1 MLAEETRLLTQR
13 TQITK
18 AGRRLTSL
26 IIVGGVFVGATLLA
40 PARLAVNREI
50 GINAWA
56 RAQIGILNSGL
67 EQRAEEWKAAL
78 ESEIAERQAG
88 RRGGERKPCDQR
100 EDAQKLAN
108 QKFALDKH
116 AIVEV
121 TDVQGIITYVNERFC
136 AISE

>member
-50 GINAWA
+50 GINARA

-78 ESEIAERQAG
+78 ESEIAERKRAEEAVKESLATS
-88 RRGGERKPCDQR
+88 ERTLKSSPTKNLLSINTPSWR
-100 EDAQKLAN
+100 
-108 QKFALDKH
+108 
-116 AIVEV
+116 
-121 TDVQGIITYVNERFC
+121 
-136 AISE
+136 